1 MSWLSRRQKWFI
13 YKLISL
19 FSVVRGYNILVI
31 IIAQYFASIFIF
43 SEDTRA
49 LDVVLDAT
57 LFFIIFA
64 SSLVIA
70 SGYIINNFYDAEKDL
85 INKPFKSKLDR
96 IVSQET
102 KLRVYFVLNF
112 LVFILAFLVSWRAII
127 FFSSYIFLVWFY
139 SHKLKKIVFLGNIMV
154 SFLTILP
161 FFAIFLYYK
170 NFHQL
175 IFMHAAYLFILILI
189 KELIKDLESIK
200 GDLSNG
206 YKTSPIVYG
215 ERITKNIILGLI
227 VFSVVPVY
235 FLVND
240 YDIGYMDLYF
250 YLSLLGLIY
259 FGIKI
264 NLSTTLQH
272 YNLLH
277 NVIKWIILIGVFC
290 IVLIDPKVV
299 IHSKQ
304 LIY

>member
-170 NFHQL
+170 NFHHV

-215 ERITKNIILGLI
+215 ERITKNIVLGLI

-250 YLSLLGLIY
+250 YLSLLGLIF

-264 NLSTTLQH
+264 NQSTTLQH

-277 NVIKWIILIGVFC
+277 NVIKWIILVGVFC

-299 IHSKQ
+299 LHSKH

>member
-1 MSWLSRRQKWFI
+1 MSWLSRKQKWFI

-31 IIAQYFASIFIF
+31 IIAQYFSSIFIL
-43 SEDTRA
+43 SNKTRA
-49 LDVVLDAT
+49 LNVVLDAE
-57 LFFIIFA
+57 LFFIILA

-85 INKPFKSKLDR
+85 INKPFKSKLHR

-102 KLRVYFVLNF
+102 KLRVYFTLN
-112 LVFILAFLVSWRAII
+112 LIVFILAFFVSWRAII

-139 SHKLKKIVFLGNIMV
+139 SHKLKKIVFLGNIIA
-154 SFLTILP
+154 SFLAILP
-161 FFAIFLYYK
+161 FFAILLYYK
-170 NFHQL
+170 NFHQV
-175 IFMHAAYLFILILI
+175 IFIHAAYLYLLILI

-206 YKTSPIVYG
+206 YKTSPIVFG
-215 ERITKNIILGLI
+215 ERLTKNVILTI
-227 VFSVVPVY
+227 VFSTIIPVY
-235 FLVND
+235 LLVND

-250 YLSLLGLIY
+250 YLSLLVLIY

-264 NLSTTLQH
+264 NQSSTTKD

-277 NVIKWIILIGVFC
+277 NIIKWIILIGVFS
-290 IVLIDPKVV
+290 IVLIDPKVI
-299 IHSKQ
+299 IHSKH

>member
-299 IHSKQ
+299 LHSKH

>member
-1 MSWLSRRQKWFI
+1 MSWLSRKQKWFI

-31 IIAQYFASIFIF
+31 IIAQYFSSIFIL
-43 SEDTRA
+43 SNKTRA
-49 LDVVLDAT
+49 LNVVLDAE
-57 LFFIIFA
+57 LFFIILA

-102 KLRVYFVLNF
+102 KLRVYFTLN
-112 LVFILAFLVSWRAII
+112 LIVFILAFFVSWRAII

-139 SHKLKKIVFLGNIMV
+139 SHKLKKIVFLGNIIA
-154 SFLTILP
+154 SFLAILP
-161 FFAIFLYYK
+161 FFAILLYYK
-170 NFHQL
+170 NFHQV
-175 IFMHAAYLFILILI
+175 IFIHAAYLYLLILI

-206 YKTSPIVYG
+206 YKTSPIVFG
-215 ERITKNIILGLI
+215 ERLTKNVILTI
-227 VFSVVPVY
+227 VFSTIIPVY
-235 FLVND
+235 LLVND

-250 YLSLLGLIY
+250 YLSLLVLIY

-264 NLSTTLQH
+264 NQSSTTKD

-277 NVIKWIILIGVFC
+277 NIIKWIILIGVFS
-290 IVLIDPKVV
+290 IVLIDPKVI
-299 IHSKQ
+299 IHSKH

>member
-250 YLSLLGLIY
+250 YLSLLGLIF

-264 NLSTTLQH
+264 NQSTTLQH

-277 NVIKWIILIGVFC
+277 NVIKWIILVGVFC

-299 IHSKQ
+299 LHSKH

>member
-13 YKLISL
+13 YKLFSL
-19 FSVVRGYNILVI
+19 FSVVRGYNILII

-49 LDVVLDAT
+49 LDVVLDAQ

-112 LVFILAFLVSWRAII
+112 LVFIFAFLVSWRAII

-170 NFHQL
+170 NFHPV
-175 IFMHAAYLFILILI
+175 IFMHAAYLFILVLI

-206 YKTSPIVYG
+206 YNTSPIVYG
-215 ERITKNIILGLI
+215 ERITKNIILCLI
-227 VFSVVPVY
+227 LFSVVPVY

-264 NLSTTLQH
+264 NRSTTLKH

>member
-277 NVIKWIILIGVFC
+277 NVIKWIILVGVFC

-299 IHSKQ
+299 LHSKH

>member
-215 ERITKNIILGLI
+215 ERITKNIVLGLI

-250 YLSLLGLIY
+250 YLSLLGLIF

-264 NLSTTLQH
+264 NQSTTLQH

-277 NVIKWIILIGVFC
+277 NVIKWIILVGVFC

-299 IHSKQ
+299 LHSKH

>member
-49 LDVVLDAT
+49 LDVVLDAK

-170 NFHQL
+170 NFHQV
-175 IFMHAAYLFILILI
+175 ISMHAAYLFILILI

-264 NLSTTLQH
+264 NQSTTLQH

-299 IHSKQ
+299 LNSKQ